1 MGIQGPSSH
10 PTHTVAGVLIAGWS
24 SKGGSGT
31 TVVCAGLAVLLSSGA
46 AECTIADL
54 AGLTGD
60 LPLVLGLGTPG
71 RVGAAPITVRPGLE
85 VLPQDCDVLR
95 NDEPGA
101 VVERLTAR
109 AATRSVVAD
118 CGLITA
124 GESGPGLE
132 VAAAADVSLLV
143 LRPCYL
149 ALRRAVDAPIR
160 PSGVVLVTETGRT
173 IGREDVEDVLG
184 VPVRA
189 VVRWSKDVARS
200 VDAGLL
206 VHALP
211 NELQRS
217 LRRAA

>member
-1 MGIQGPSSH
+1 MSRARS
-10 PTHTVAGVLIAGWS
+10 WS
-24 SKGGSGT
+24 GSL
-31 TVVCAGLAVLLSSGA
+31 LAPR
-46 AECTIADL
+46 TQ
-54 AGLTGD
+54 
-60 LPLVLGLGTPG
+60 P
-71 RVGAAPITVRPGLE
+71 
-85 VLPQDCDVLR
+85 
-95 NDEPGA
+95 
-101 VVERLTAR
+101 
-109 AATRSVVAD
+109 VVAD

-160 PSGVVLVTETGRT
+160 PSGVVLVVESGRT
-173 IGREDVEDVLG
+173 LGRADVEDVLG

-189 VVRWSKDVARS
+189 VVRWKEEIARA

-206 VHALP
+206 VRALP